1 MTVTGETRVGVEENL
16 PLLQTLDDAWN
27 SRDWETFRKRH
38 SRDTAVYWPAQPE
51 PTRGVDNHEAECIE
65 FCQAFPDNHVD
76 NRPYKVMFGQGDW
89 TCSIARFTG
98 TMTGPMKGMDGSVI
112 PPTNKC
118 FEIEFCTVAH
128 WKDGEIIEERLFY
141 DVIGML
147 KQIGVM

>member
-1 MTVTGETRVGVEENL
+1 MTVTREMQVGVEENMQ
-16 PLLQTLDDAWN
+16 LLQTLDDAWN
-27 SRDWETFRKRH
+27 SRDWDTFRKRH
-38 SRDTAVYWPAQPE
+38 SQDTAVYWPGQPE

-65 FCQAFPDNHVD
+65 FCRAFPDNHVD

-112 PPTNKC
+112 PPTNKS
-118 FEIEFCTVAH
+118 FEVEFCTVAH